1 MSYGS
6 SLYSELQYSAD
17 EDSNHPGEVET
28 PDLMWYLPDYYKDVR
43 EMEKLQETIGIEIGG
58 LKVGTIDV
66 LDQAFVETA
75 TVSLG
80 RWEAE
85 LGLNIDSSKSYATRR
100 EMIKAKLRGN
110 GTTTPEMIQ
119 RTASAFSGGVV
130 EVKEVPDK
138 YRFEIHFVSTLGIPP
153 NMAGLIQ
160 IIEEIK
166 PAHLAY
172 EFVFSY
178 TWWDSVKVLTWE
190 NAHSKTWNELRTYR

>member
-6 SLYSELQYSAD
+6 SLFSELLYSAD
-17 EDSNHPGEVET
+17 EDSNHPGEVEA
-28 PDLMWYLPDYYKDVR
+28 PDLMQYLPDYYKDVR
-43 EMEKLQETIGIEIGG
+43 EMEKLQETIGLEIGG

-130 EVKEVPDK
+130 EVKEVPDE

>member
-17 EDSNHPGEVET
+17 KDSSHPDEVEA
-28 PDLMWYLPDYYKDVR
+28 PDLMQYLSDYYKDVR
-43 EMEKLQETIGIEIGG
+43 EMEKLQETIGLEIGG

-66 LDQAFVETA
+66 LDQAFIETA

-130 EVKEVPDK
+130 EVKEVPNE

-178 TWWDSVKVLTWE
+178 TWWDSVKALTWE
-190 NAHSKTWNELRTYR
+190 SAHSKTWNELRTYR

>member
-1 MSYGS
+1 M
-6 SLYSELQYSAD
+6 
-17 EDSNHPGEVET
+17 
-28 PDLMWYLPDYYKDVR
+28 
-43 EMEKLQETIGIEIGG
+43 LQETIAFEVGE
-58 LKVGTIDV
+58 LKNGTIDV
-66 LDQAFVETA
+66 LDQAFIETA

-85 LGLNIDSSKSYATRR
+85 LGLNTNLSMSYTARR

-130 EVKEVPDK
+130 EVQEVPDE
-138 YRFEIHFVSTLGIPP
+138 YRFEIRFVSTLGIPP
-153 NMAGLIQ
+153 NMVGLTQ

-172 EFVFSY
+172 EFVYSY
-178 TWWDSVKVLTWE
+178 TWWDSVKTLTW
-190 NAHSKTWNELRTYR
+190 NSALSKTWDELRIYR

>member
-1 MSYGS
+1 
-6 SLYSELQYSAD
+6 
-17 EDSNHPGEVET
+17 
-28 PDLMWYLPDYYKDVR
+28 
-43 EMEKLQETIGIEIGG
+43 
-58 LKVGTIDV
+58 
-66 LDQAFVETA
+66 
-75 TVSLG
+75 
-80 RWEAE
+80 
-85 LGLNIDSSKSYATRR
+85 
-100 EMIKAKLRGN
+100 MIKAKLRGN

-130 EVKEVPDK
+130 EVKEVPEE

-178 TWWDSVKVLTWE
+178 TWWDSVKALTWE
-190 NAHSKTWNELRTYR
+190 SAHSKTWNELRTYR

>member
-1 MSYGS
+1 MSYGN

-17 EDSNHPGEVET
+17 KDSSHPDEVEA
-28 PDLMWYLPDYYKDVR
+28 PDLMQYLPDYYKDVR
-43 EMEKLQETIGIEIGG
+43 EMERLQETIGLEIGG

-130 EVKEVPDK
+130 EVKEVPDE

-190 NAHSKTWNELRTYR
+190 NAHSKTWNELRTYK

>member
-1 MSYGS
+1 MSYGN
-6 SLYSELQYSAD
+6 SLFSELLYSAD
-17 EDSNHPGEVET
+17 EESNHPGEIES
-28 PDLMWYLPDYYKDVR
+28 PDLMQYLPDYYKDVR
-43 EMEKLQETIGIEIGG
+43 EMEKLQETLGLEIGG

-130 EVKEVPDK
+130 EVKEVPNE

-190 NAHSKTWNELRTYR
+190 SAHSKAWNELRTYR

>member
-1 MSYGS
+1 MSYGN
-6 SLYSELQYSAD
+6 SLFSELLYSAD
-17 EDSNHPGEVET
+17 EDSNHPGEVEV
-28 PDLMWYLPDYYKDVR
+28 PDLMQYLPDYYKDVR
-43 EMEKLQETIGIEIGG
+43 EMEKLQETIGLEIGG

-85 LGLNIDSSKSYATRR
+85 LGLNVDLSKSYATRR

-130 EVKEVPDK
+130 EVKEVPDE

-178 TWWDSVKVLTWE
+178 TWWDSVKALTWE
-190 NAHSKTWNELRTYR
+190 SAHSKTWNELRTYR

>member
-17 EDSNHPGEVET
+17 KDSSHPGEVEA
-28 PDLMWYLPDYYKDVR
+28 PDLMQYLPDYYKDVR
-43 EMEKLQETIGIEIGG
+43 EMEKLQETIGLEIGG
-58 LKVGTIDV
+58 LKLGTIDV

-130 EVKEVPDK
+130 EVKEVPEE

-178 TWWDSVKVLTWE
+178 TWWDSVKALTWE
-190 NAHSKTWNELRTYR
+190 SAHSKTWNELRTYR